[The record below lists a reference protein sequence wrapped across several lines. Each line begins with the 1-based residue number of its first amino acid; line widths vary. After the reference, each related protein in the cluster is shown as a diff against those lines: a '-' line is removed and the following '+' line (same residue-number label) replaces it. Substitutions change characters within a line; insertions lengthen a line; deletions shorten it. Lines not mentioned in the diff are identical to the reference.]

1 MGIFDRFKSHRAK
14 HRPEEKASG
23 PATAPE
29 DARRHTNGKDAV
41 KMDENEWQVEERL
54 RIEDDHNK

>member
-1 MGIFDRFKSHRAK
+1 MGIFDRFKSHRAERRTEAK
-14 HRPEEKASG
+14 TSG
-23 PATAPE
+23 PASAPE
-29 DARRHTNGKDAV
+29 GARHHTGGKDAV